1 MKNTRI
7 KIKDN
12 IPNYM
17 WYSNISGTVFDVH
30 GISDYNDIYLVEYNG
45 NVMYVYMEDCVEVD
59 ENESDT
65 HYDNSNGSIY
75 KFATDQQLNSWEF
88 DIIKRVTRCRKKG
101 QFKEDLEKTKR
112 VIDLYLKEYNDGG
125 RD

>member
-1 MKNTRI
+1 MSVMKVV
-7 KIKDN
+7 IKDN

-17 WYSNISGTVFDVH
+17 WYSTISGQVLEVKELSEH
-30 GISDYNDIYLVEYNG
+30 NDIYIVEFNG
-45 NVMYVYMEDCVEVD
+45 NDMYVYMEDCYEYTEQNKD
-59 ENESDT
+59 K
-65 HYDNSNGSIY
+65 HYDNSNGSLY
-75 KFATDQQLNSWEF
+75 KFAEDHGLNSWEF
-88 DIIKRVTRCRKKG
+88 DVLKRVVRCRKKG

>member
-30 GISDYNDIYLVEYNG
+30 GTSDYNDIYLVEYNG